1 MNEMISEKTENEDTE
16 PTTQHREHRLPFHNG
31 AYINYLIRD
40 MQERCYYM
48 MHSVTFFTSP
58 FFRDTTT

>member
-31 AYINYLIRD
+31 ALHKLPDQGYARKMLLYDAFCDIFYLTLF
-40 MQERCYYM
+40 
-48 MHSVTFFTSP
+48 S
-58 FFRDTTT
+58 

>member
-48 MHSVTFFTSP
+48 MHSVTFFT
-58 FFRDTTT
+58 